1 MKARTKG
8 LDCSCIKDPLSSF
21 HKSQKACPSVFQSS
35 IKMAQTTPVATTKV
49 FVGNLAFKTKENEL
63 ADAFGASVKVM
74 GAKIIT
80 RRGRSLGYGFIEVGN
95 EQDAQKAVQAMD
107 KKDVDGRQ
115 INVEVARPREEGQE
129 QQQGE
134 QQERRGGAP
143 RGRGGRG
150 RGTRGSPRGAFRG
163 GFRRRF
169 PEGEDQGEQQEERPR
184 GRGGFRGRG
193 RGSRGGFRGGKTGAV
208 QPGQPDTR
216 TESKTSLFVAN
227 LPFSLDDAA
236 FGKIFTD
243 AGLKFKA
250 AHVVTKRNGRS
261 KGFGFVEF
269 ETNEDQQKA
278 LQTLNGK
285 QVEGREI
292 TLKVALTDNRE
303 NANDNTQ
310 TEKKDEGKN

>member
-1 MKARTKG
+1 
-8 LDCSCIKDPLSSF
+8 
-21 HKSQKACPSVFQSS
+21 
-35 IKMAQTTPVATTKV
+35 MAQTTPVATTKV

-63 ADAFGASVKVM
+63 ADAFGASVKVV

-80 RRGRSLGYGFIEVGN
+80 RRGRSLGYGFIEVAN

-115 INVEVARPREEGQE
+115 INVEVARPREEGQ
-129 QQQGE
+129 QGE
-134 QQERRGGAP
+134 QQQQTQKGSSP
-143 RGRGGRG
+143 VRGRGGRG
-150 RGTRGSPRGAFRG
+150 GFRGSRGRGGFRG

-169 PEGEDQGEQQEERPR
+169 SEEGEQGENQEERPR
-184 GRGGFRGRG
+184 GRGGFRGSRG
-193 RGSRGGFRGGKTGAV
+193 RGSRGGFRGGKAPTQAA
-208 QPGQPDTR
+208 QPDTR

>member
-1 MKARTKG
+1 
-8 LDCSCIKDPLSSF
+8 
-21 HKSQKACPSVFQSS
+21 
-35 IKMAQTTPVATTKV
+35 MAQTPQVATTKV

-63 ADAFGASVKVM
+63 ADAFSASVKVL

-80 RRGRSLGYGFIEVGN
+80 RRGRSLGYGFIEVAN

-115 INVEVARPREEGQE
+115 INVEVARPREEGQQ

-134 QQERRGGAP
+134 QQQQQERRGGFS
-143 RGRGGRG
+143 RGGRG
-150 RGTRGSPRGAFRG
+150 
-163 GFRRRF
+163 
-169 PEGEDQGEQQEERPR
+169 
-184 GRGGFRGRG
+184 RGRG
-193 RGSRGGFRGGKTGAV
+193 RGSRGGFFRGGFRRRFSDEGEQGEQQEDRPRGRGGFRGIKRGSRGGFRGGKIA
-208 QPGQPDTR
+208 QPGPDTR

-227 LPFSLDDAA
+227 LPFSLDDAS

-243 AGLKFKA
+243 ANLKFKA